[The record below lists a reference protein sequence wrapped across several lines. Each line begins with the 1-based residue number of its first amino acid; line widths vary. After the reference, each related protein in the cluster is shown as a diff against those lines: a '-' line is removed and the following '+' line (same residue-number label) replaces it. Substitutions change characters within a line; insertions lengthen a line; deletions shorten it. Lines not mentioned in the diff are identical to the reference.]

1 MRFLKEYPETR
12 AQLGKWAAEGGDIS
26 EPVISA
32 VFFWNA
38 GSRSQKSMNGLYRTL
53 LYGIL
58 KSYYED
64 LIPLLFPDQLARLKS
79 YLLHMP

>member
-1 MRFLKEYPETR
+1 MRFLNGYSETR
-12 AQLGKWAAEGGDIS
+12 VQLRKWAAKGGDNS

-38 GSRSQKSMNGLYRTL
+38 GSSSQKSMNGLYRTL

-64 LIPLLFPDQLARLKS
+64 LIPLLFPD
-79 YLLHMP
+79 